1 MKTSESINVVDAERQ
16 ALLEPIAPHERA
28 PFWQV
33 ALALVIVQAS
43 LLHVHVQTQNFQS
56 SHKITA
62 TGPTALTL
70 HSDATANM
78 LGTNAP
84 CAPPTPVRSNLPPFP
99 FLSLLSLVSDWIRGV
114 RSVSQTVCAGCI
126 CECGCI
132 FFLQRS
138 GLLSGLAD
146 CCCKYL
152 IETNR
157 HMWACGRVGMWRVG
171 VWAWC
176 VGVCGKRWFLDTQFS
191 LEGRSANSNCA
202 FTPASA
208 LGGLS
213 SS

>member
-1 MKTSESINVVDAERQ
+1 MHIFSRQNVFCADVKKKATPRRAVGRARGIELGVRAWPLAKRCVPGFRVAASTPRTRESINVVDAERQ
-16 ALLEPIAPHERA
+16 ALLEPIAPRERA

-99 FLSLLSLVSDWIRGV
+99 FLSILFPCIRLDSGG
-114 RSVSQTVCAGCI
+114 T
-126 CECGCI
+126 EC
-132 FFLQRS
+132 
-138 GLLSGLAD
+138 
-146 CCCKYL
+146 
-152 IETNR
+152 
-157 HMWACGRVGMWRVG
+157 
-171 VWAWC
+171 
-176 VGVCGKRWFLDTQFS
+176 
-191 LEGRSANSNCA
+191 
-202 FTPASA
+202 
-208 LGGLS
+208 
-213 SS
+213 